1 MTYTIEL
8 SYDINKYG
16 NETKS
21 KIIDMSE
28 YYQCKSNSYLYE
40 FEGQKQ
46 IQRSHCIISIV
57 FSDDNINKMI
67 EFIKTIKR
75 LKKVYIEV
83 IFNDNNKIIYTSS
96 YYRKKNKTKAI
107 KHSEN
112 ELNLLKLSTLI

>member
-1 MTYTIEL
+1 MVM
-8 SYDINKYG
+8 KQKA
-16 NETKS
+16 KS
-21 KIIDMSE
+21 LTCQSITNVKAIV
-28 YYQCKSNSYLYE
+28 YLYE

-96 YYRKKNKTKAI
+96 YYRKKKQNKGD
-107 KHSEN
+107 
-112 ELNLLKLSTLI
+112 